1 MNYHRLVL
9 LAAIATEVTGTS
21 TLKMAADDHPVAGYV
36 VALALLSASLVLFSV
51 ALRTIPVA
59 AAYALWEGL
68 GIIGLAAIGYF
79 AFGEAL
85 GPLRLLALATILAG
99 ICLLLRG
106 TDAPAA

>member
-21 TLKMAADDHPVAGYV
+21 SLKLAADDPLTGYV
-36 VALALLSASLVLFSV
+36 IALGLLSLSLVLFSV
-51 ALRTIPVA
+51 ALRRIPMA

-68 GIIGLAAIGYF
+68 GIIGLAAIGYL
-79 AFGEAL
+79 AFGEEL
-85 GPLRLLALATILAG
+85 GLLRLLGLATILVG

-106 TDAPAA
+106 TETEAA

>member
-21 TLKMAADDHPVAGYV
+21 TLKMAEDHPVAGYLA
-36 VALALLSASLVLFSV
+36 ALALLSVSLVLFSV

-68 GIIGLAAIGYF
+68 GIVGLAAIGYF
-79 AFGEAL
+79 AFGETI
-85 GPLRLLALATILAG
+85 GPLRLLGLATIVAG

-106 TDAPAA
+106 SQARAA

>member
-9 LAAIATEVTGTS
+9 LVAIATEVTGTS
-21 TLKMAADDHPVAGYV
+21 ALKAAGDIDPVAGYLI
-36 VALALLSASLVLFSV
+36 AMALLTVSLVLFSI
-51 ALRTIPVA
+51 ALRQVPVA

-79 AFGEAL
+79 AFDESL
-85 GPLRLLALATILAG
+85 TIPRLAGLATILAG

-106 TDAPAA
+106 TDARLA

>member
-21 TLKMAADDHPVAGYV
+21 SLKMAADDPVTGYL
-36 VALALLSASLVLFSV
+36 VALGLLSLSLVLFSV
-51 ALRTIPVA
+51 ALRAIPVA

-68 GIIGLAAIGYF
+68 GIVGLAAIGYF
-79 AFGEAL
+79 AFGEPL
-85 GPLRLLALATILAG
+85 GPLRLLGLATILAG

-106 TDAPAA
+106 TEARAA

>member
-21 TLKMAADDHPVAGYV
+21 TLKMAEDHPVAGYL
-36 VALALLSASLVLFSV
+36 VALTLLSASLVLFSI
-51 ALRTIPVA
+51 ALRSIPVA

-68 GIIGLAAIGYF
+68 GIVGLAAIGYF
-79 AFGEAL
+79 AFGESI
-85 GPLRLLALATILAG
+85 GPLRLLALAAILAG

-106 TDAPAA
+106 TDTRRA